1 MTVEF
6 SEVENVELGVESFL
20 SKLGSLYNFSNECAY
35 TAYLIFFF
43 PKFSESNQ
51 HNLFM
56 SSSEYTHMRIEDKD
70 EKGEGYLVI
79 ESKEDLEEFRKML
92 IEAYYEL
99 NPDRKRP
106 CETRSPK

>member
-1 MTVEF
+1 M
-6 SEVENVELGVESFL
+6 
-20 SKLGSLYNFSNECAY
+20 
-35 TAYLIFFF
+35 
-43 PKFSESNQ
+43 P
-51 HNLFM
+51 
-56 SSSEYTHMRIEDKD
+56 SSEYTHMRIEDKD

-106 CETRSPK
+106 CGI

>member
-1 MTVEF
+1 MPSCNCRHV
-6 SEVENVELGVESFL
+6 
-20 SKLGSLYNFSNECAY
+20 
-35 TAYLIFFF
+35 
-43 PKFSESNQ
+43 
-51 HNLFM
+51 
-56 SSSEYTHMRIEDKD
+56 RIEDKD

-106 CETRSPK
+106 CVTRSPK